1 MLFAMLLFF
10 ESRIWSR
17 RTTRA
22 EKSAE
27 QNGVIEYKRD
37 TIGLGRK
44 KLKFRQLQRKDLIL
58 RVLHRNIFTMPFLL
72 PKPQVVGS
80 NPIEGIFARL
90 TLVASTS

>member
-1 MLFAMLLFF
+1 MGKEGPVKIEKDTSKVNEMFPFF
-10 ESRIWSR
+10 KSRIWSR

-27 QNGVIEYKRD
+27 QNGIIEYKRD

-58 RVLHRNIFTMPFLL
+58 RALHRNIFTMPFLL
-72 PKPQVVGS
+72 PKP
-80 NPIEGIFARL
+80 
-90 TLVASTS
+90 